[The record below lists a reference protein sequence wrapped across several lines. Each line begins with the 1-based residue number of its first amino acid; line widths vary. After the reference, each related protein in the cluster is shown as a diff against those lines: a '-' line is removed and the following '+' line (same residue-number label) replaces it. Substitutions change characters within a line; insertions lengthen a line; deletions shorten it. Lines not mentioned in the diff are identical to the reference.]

1 MTVELGHRILQLRHG
16 VMSGKT
22 QTGQKQLTKQKG
34 KDERGTS
41 SQDKK
46 QNQSQ
51 TQGIEQERGEKK
63 KKERTKYALMGGFK
77 NN

>member
-1 MTVELGHRILQLRHG
+1 MTVELGHHTLQRRHG

-34 KDERGTS
+34 KEGRGTS

-51 TQGIEQERGEKK
+51 AQGME
-63 KKERTKYALMGGFK
+63 
-77 NN
+77 